1 MVNLFIRPV
10 EATKINFSLIFL
22 PRFYSQYFNRS
33 LVKNSRFFL
42 ISFLFVTL
50 LSACNA
56 DTNNK
61 PSDDPGSRV
70 ENGKVLVKQYCQS
83 CHMLP
88 DPSMLDKKSWL
99 KGVLPEMAPRL
110 GIFSFGEILYPR
122 VTDGSIS
129 PDFYPRRN
137 ILTGLEWQSIIDYFA
152 ATAPDSLPVQ
162 TRRDSIKTGLPL
174 FKVEIPNL
182 SYENPA
188 TCYVKINS
196 GDFLHP
202 LIISDALK
210 QKIYFINPLLTITDS
225 VADTGPVVDI
235 NFNKNNLVACNIGIV
250 GPNNGRFGKIISA
263 DGDSKGHFEKSTKP
277 IFDSLQRPVQIA
289 SADFNNDG
297 ENDYLIS
304 EFGYLTGALS
314 WMENVGNNNFK
325 KHILRDFPGAIKFY
339 IQDYNHDGLL
349 DIWALFA
356 QGEEGIFLFT
366 NKGNGNFSQE
376 EVLRFPPSYGS
387 SYFELED
394 FNKDGYPDIIYTCG
408 DNGDNSPVLK
418 PYHGVYI
425 FMNDKTNHFT
435 QKFFFPIHGCY
446 KAIARDYDGD
456 GDLDIATISF
466 FADYMKQPEES
477 FVYLKNTGNLE
488 FQPYSFPGADMGRW
502 LTMDA
507 GDIDG
512 DGKIDLVLGNF
523 SIVPGMAHKTDWMHS
538 PPFIV
543 LKNIGK

>member
-1 MVNLFIRPV
+1 MHVV
-10 EATKINFSLIFL
+10 K
-22 PRFYSQYFNRS
+22 RS
-33 LVKNSRFFL
+33 LFFL
-42 ISFLFVTL
+42 LSFLFIL
-50 LSACNA
+50 LPSCNN
-56 DTNNK
+56 DNNNT
-61 PSDDPGSRV
+61 STDDSGSRV
-70 ENGKVLVKQYCQS
+70 ENGKALVKQYCQS

-88 DPSMLDKKSWL
+88 DPSLLNKKSWL

-110 GIFSFGEILYPR
+110 GIFSYGTILYPR

-137 ILTGLEWQSIIDYFA
+137 LLTGLEWQSIIDYF
-152 ATAPDSLPVQ
+152 TADSPDSLPPQ
-162 TRRDSIKTGLPL
+162 TRKDSIKTGLPL

-182 SYENPA
+182 NYENPA

-196 GDFLHP
+196 GNVLHP

-210 QKIYFINPLLTITDS
+210 GKIYFIGPNLAITDS

-235 NFNKNNLVACNIGIV
+235 DFTKNNLLACNIGMI
-250 GPNNGRFGKIISA
+250 GPNNGKFGKGISITMN
-263 DGDSKGHFEKSTKP
+263 SKGSNQKNATTK
-277 IFDSLQRPVQIA
+277 FDSLQRPVQIT
-289 SADFNNDG
+289 STDLNNDG
-297 ENDYLIS
+297 KNDYLVS
-304 EFGYLTGALS
+304 EFGYLTGRLS
-314 WMENVGNNNFK
+314 WMENIGNNNFE
-325 KHILRDFPGAIKFY
+325 KHSLRDLPGAIKCY
-339 IQDYNHDGLL
+339 IQDYNHDGLP

-366 NKGNGNFSQE
+366 NKGDGSFSQE

-387 SYFELED
+387 SYFELAD

-425 FMNDKTNHFT
+425 FMNDKTNHFA

-466 FADYMKQPEES
+466 FADYAQQPEES

-512 DGKIDLVLGNF
+512 DGKIDLILGNF
-523 SIVPGMAHKTDWMHS
+523 SIVPDMAHRVDWTHS
-538 PPFIV
+538 PPFII